1 MKLKKM
7 SFKNFKSYSNIMT
20 EISFGDTSSL
30 NLIVGENGTGK
41 TSIAECATYLL
52 YGKLENFTAADIPNR
67 INKAFYGK
75 IELDCDGHEVI
86 IERGLNPGL
95 FKVQIDGD
103 VVDTA
108 GKSNVQTM
116 LEDSYYK
123 IPYSVFHNI
132 LVLEVDEVKT
142 LLSMSAADK
151 RNIIDKIC
159 GFTIYNKYKEF
170 AKADMKTID
179 EKINANLASIRTI
192 GSNLLQ
198 YERQIEEIKN
208 NEVSQEELEEILAK
222 INESK
227 ELKAKNDAMLN
238 RLRSAGDQLRNANYK
253 NVSDINI
260 LKNHIQE
267 IDKKIAFID
276 KGKCPTCGSS
286 LETEDFQNM
295 REKLV
300 AKKEELNE
308 RIRQIQVIIDG
319 VKPKLTKLSDKEREI
334 MLDNNKI
341 PLADLQSDYKYKK
354 TLKERGTTA
363 IEGLR
368 EKLLEDLQVLKEE
381 KDLLDK
387 EKNLM
392 DFLTTMFSDNGGI
405 KRYISNK
412 YIPIINTLMTE
423 MIQYMGLNYTITFD
437 NNFDAEIVQN
447 GMKIKYHTLSKGQK
461 ARVDFATIISFVKF
475 LKLQFG
481 ELNLLFLDELF
492 SHVDING
499 MNDMIDILKNLSND
513 MNLNIYLIHHAPL
526 ENVMFDR
533 VLQTKMTDGFSRIEY
548 LEKE

>member
-20 EISFGDTSSL
+20 EISFGDNSSL

-95 FKVQIDGD
+95 FKVQIDGE

>member
-20 EISFGDTSSL
+20 EISFGGTSSL

-52 YGKLENFTAADIPNR
+52 YGKLENFTASDIPNR

-95 FKVQIDGD
+95 FKVQIDGE

-108 GKSNVQTM
+108 GKANVQSM
-116 LEDSYYK
+116 LEDSYFR

-132 LVLEVDEVKT
+132 LVIEVGEVKS

-159 GFTIYNKYKEF
+159 GFTIFNKFKELT
-170 AKADMKTID
+170 KSDSKELD
-179 EKINANLASIRTI
+179 NKISANIASIRTI
-192 GSNLLQ
+192 GQNLLQ
-198 YERQIEEIKN
+198 YERQIEEIKS
-208 NEVSQEELEEILAK
+208 NEVSQEELDDLVKK

-227 ELKAKNDAMLN
+227 DLKAKNDELLKK
-238 RLRSAGDQLRNANYK
+238 LRQAGDQIKNTNYQK
-253 NVSDINI
+253 TSDFNI
-260 LKNHIQE
+260 LKNKIQE

-276 KGKCPTCGSS
+276 GGKCPMCGSS
-286 LETEDFQNM
+286 LETEDFQKA
-295 REKLV
+295 REEFV
-300 AKKEELNE
+300 QKKNELAAQM
-308 RIRQIQVIIDG
+308 RQIKGIIDG
-319 VKPKLTKLSDKEREI
+319 IKPKLAKLDEKEREI
-334 MLDNNKI
+334 RMENNRLPI
-341 PLADLQSDYKYKK
+341 SDLQSTYMYKK
-354 TLKERGTTA
+354 TMKEKGTTA
-363 IEGLR
+363 VENLKKQLI
-368 EKLLEDLQVLKEE
+368 KDLSTLKEE
-381 KDLLDK
+381 KDYLEN
-387 EKNLM
+387 EKILM

-412 YIPIINTLMTE
+412 YIPIINDLMTE
-423 MIQYMGLNYTITFD
+423 MLKYMGLNYTITFD

-447 GMKIKYHTLSKGQK
+447 GMTIKYSTLSKGQK
-461 ARVDFATIISFVKF
+461 ARVDFATIISFVRF

-513 MNLNIYLIHHAPL
+513 LKLNIYLIHHAQL
-526 ENVMFDR
+526 ENVQFDKII
-533 VLQTKMTDGFSRIEY
+533 QTKMTDGFSRIEY
-548 LEKE
+548 L

>member
-1 MKLKKM
+1 M

-20 EISFGDTSSL
+20 EISFGDNSSL

-95 FKVQIDGD
+95 FKVQIDGE

-238 RLRSAGDQLRNANYK
+238 RLRQASDQLRNANYK

-308 RIRQIQVIIDG
+308 RIRQIQTIIDG

-533 VLQTKMTDGFSRIEY
+533 VLQTKMTDGFSRIEC

>member
-20 EISFGDTSSL
+20 EITFGDTSSL

-95 FKVQIDGD
+95 FKVQIDGE

-260 LKNHIQE
+260 LKNQIQE

-300 AKKEELNE
+300 AKKVELNE

>member
-95 FKVQIDGD
+95 FKVQIDGE

-300 AKKEELNE
+300 TKKEELNE

>member
-1 MKLKKM
+1 M

-95 FKVQIDGD
+95 FKVQIDGE

-300 AKKEELNE
+300 TKKEELNE

>member
-1 MKLKKM
+1 
-7 SFKNFKSYSNIMT
+7 
-20 EISFGDTSSL
+20 
-30 NLIVGENGTGK
+30 
-41 TSIAECATYLL
+41 
-52 YGKLENFTAADIPNR
+52 
-67 INKAFYGK
+67 
-75 IELDCDGHEVI
+75 
-86 IERGLNPGL
+86 
-95 FKVQIDGD
+95 
-103 VVDTA
+103 
-108 GKSNVQTM
+108 
-116 LEDSYYK
+116 
-123 IPYSVFHNI
+123 
-132 LVLEVDEVKT
+132 
-142 LLSMSAADK
+142 
-151 RNIIDKIC
+151 
-159 GFTIYNKYKEF
+159 
-170 AKADMKTID
+170 
-179 EKINANLASIRTI
+179 
-192 GSNLLQ
+192 
-198 YERQIEEIKN
+198 
-208 NEVSQEELEEILAK
+208 
-222 INESK
+222 
-227 ELKAKNDAMLN
+227 
-238 RLRSAGDQLRNANYK
+238 
-253 NVSDINI
+253 
-260 LKNHIQE
+260 
-267 IDKKIAFID
+267 
-276 KGKCPTCGSS
+276 
-286 LETEDFQNM
+286 
-295 REKLV
+295 
-300 AKKEELNE
+300 
-308 RIRQIQVIIDG
+308 
-319 VKPKLTKLSDKEREI
+319 

>member
-7 SFKNFKSYSNIMT
+7 SFRNFKSYSNVLT

-52 YGKLENFTAADIPNR
+52 YGKLENFTSADIPNR

-75 IELDCDGHEVI
+75 IELDCDKHEVI

-95 FKVQIDGD
+95 FKVQIDGE
-103 VVDTA
+103 VIDTA
-108 GKSNVQTM
+108 GKLNVQSM
-116 LEDSYYK
+116 LEENYFK

-170 AKADMKTID
+170 AKTDMKSIED
-179 EKINANLASIRTI
+179 KLNANTASIKTI
-192 GSNLLQ
+192 GSNLIQ

-208 NEVSQEELEEILAK
+208 NSVSQEELDDILQK

-227 ELKAKNDAMLN
+227 ELKARNDEL
-238 RLRSAGDQLRNANYK
+238 LRKLRVAGDQIKNINYQK
-253 NVSDINI
+253 SSDYNI
-260 LKNHIQE
+260 IKSRVQE
-267 IDKKIAFID
+267 IDKKITFID

-286 LETEDFQNM
+286 LETEDFMNM
-295 REKLV
+295 REELV
-300 AKKEELNE
+300 KKKNE
-308 RIRQIQVIIDG
+308 YLTQMEQIKEIVDG
-319 VKPKLTKLSDKEREI
+319 IKPKLVKLDTKEKEIRFE
-334 MLDNNKI
+334 NNKI

-354 TLKERGTTA
+354 TIKERGTTA
-363 IEGLR
+363 IETLR
-368 EKLLEDLQVLKEE
+368 EQLMNDLAVLKEE
-381 KDLLDK
+381 RELLEK
-387 EKNLM
+387 EKATM
-392 DFLTTMFSDNGGI
+392 EFLNTMFSDGGI

-412 YIPIINTLMTE
+412 YVPIINDLMKN
-423 MIQYMGLNYTITFD
+423 MLNYMDLNYTITFD
-437 NNFDAEIVQN
+437 NNFDAKIVKN
-447 GMKIKYHTLSKGQK
+447 GMTIKYATLSKGQK
-461 ARVDFATIISFVKF
+461 ARVDFATIISFVRF

-492 SHVDING
+492 SHVDTNG
-499 MNDMIDILKNLSND
+499 MNDMIDILKNLSSD
-513 MNLNIYLIHHAPL
+513 MKLNIYLIHHAQL
-526 ENVMFDR
+526 ENAKFDK
-533 VLQTKMTDGFSRIEY
+533 VIQTKMIDEFSRIEY
-548 LEKE
+548 L